1 MSFLRYAILVT
12 GLFLSTHAF
21 SADPIV
27 RLTTQRADHCDVPCN
42 RTAVILIH
50 GITGSKATW
59 GDPDSDLY
67 WPKMLSKEPGLST
80 NLDVYQIDY
89 DSNNFSG
96 PAENLI
102 ETALETQVDMLVQQK
117 QYSKIAFVAH
127 SLGGIFVRTYL
138 MHVKLKYGHTALSR
152 FRAVIT
158 LGTPNEG
165 SSLATLASW
174 ATRNEQIRVLRP
186 IDVNDFA
193 QLVNKSLRE
202 IQEKHEGCLSLRS
215 FAAFEK
221 KPVLGLGIIVSEQSA
236 TSGAFSK
243 IGFDRNHIELP
254 KPVSINPVDPVYD
267 WATTLIKHC
276 VADMEDACPVRE
288 MLSCPAGDFRA
299 MAPN

>member
-1 MSFLRYAILVT
+1 MSFLKYAVLVI
-12 GLFLSTHAF
+12 GLLAPTHVF
-21 SADPIV
+21 CENPIV
-27 RLTTQRADHCDVPCN
+27 RLTTQWAARCDIPCN
-42 RTAVILIH
+42 RTAVIFIH

-59 GDPDSDLY
+59 GDPDGELY
-67 WPKMLSKEPGLST
+67 WPRMLSKEPGLSSEI
-80 NLDVYQIDY
+80 DVYQIDY

-96 PAENLI
+96 PAAVTI
-102 ETALETQVDMLVQQK
+102 ETELEKQLDKLVEDK
-117 QYSKIAFVAH
+117 QYSKVAFVAH

-138 MHVKLKYGHTALSR
+138 MHVKLRYGHTALSR

-174 ATRNEQIRVLRP
+174 ATSNEQIRVLRP

-202 IQEKHEGCLSLRS
+202 IQEKHEGCVSLRS

-221 KPVLGLGIIVSEQSA
+221 RPVFGLGIIVSEQSA
-236 TSGAFSK
+236 TLDAFSK

-254 KPVSINPVDPVYD
+254 KPVSPVDPVYD
-267 WATTLIKHC
+267 WATTLIRHC
-276 VADMEDACPVRE
+276 VTNMEDVCPAKQT
-288 MLSCPAGDFRA
+288 LSCPAGDFRS
-299 MAPN
+299 APN